1 MVIFSVI
8 LCVNEDNPFLDKA
21 IRSILVQE
29 YNDFEFIIVANNCND
44 ALYEKLESYTEDKR
58 IKLFR
63 TIIGQ
68 LSFNLNFAI
77 NLSKGDYIIRMDSD
91 DISLPNR
98 LSKCNDLVIHEYDI
112 IGFSVDLINEQ
123 DEIIGEQC
131 LSDNKLANI
140 IYKNPFVHP
149 ATMIKRSFLI
159 SCKGYL
165 GGFQSED
172 YDLWIRAYRKGGV
185 RTFFTKEKVLNYRI
199 RNGQSRGNLL
209 PYCEVASYFYREL
222 LLHPNLNNL
231 ASFILATGKRIFY
244 KFKLL

>member
-1 MVIFSVI
+1 MIFSVI

-21 IRSILVQE
+21 INSILVQDYDE
-29 YNDFEFIIVANNCND
+29 FEFIIVANNCTD
-44 ALYEKLESYTEDKR
+44 ELYEKLKLSTKDKR
-58 IKLFR
+58 IRLFR

-91 DISLPNR
+91 DVSLPNR
-98 LSKCNDLVIHEYDI
+98 LSKCNDLVIHKYDI
-112 IGFSVDLINEQ
+112 VGFSVDLINEK

-131 LSDNKLANI
+131 LSGNKLSNI
-140 IYKNPFVHP
+140 MYKNPFVHP
-149 ATMIKRSFLI
+149 ATMIKRSFLV

-185 RTFFTKEKVLNYRI
+185 RTHFSEEKVLNYRI
-199 RNGQSRGNLL
+199 RDGQSRGNLL

-231 ASFILATGKRIFY
+231 ASFIVATGKRLFY
-244 KFKLL
+244 KFK